1 MQENDPKRAQAAPG
15 DTYKLAIEDTDFLQ
29 SDACRGVRLQL
40 EYMKP
45 EEVMRRKRV
54 VSTVVIFGSARL
66 RSREEAEAGLSQ
78 ARAAGAGA
86 CFAAYGIGSLP
97 ADEPPPDYIINAP
110 QELLPIL
117 LGQSPGP

>member
-78 ARAAGAGA
+78 ARAAAAGA
-86 CFAAYGIGSLP
+86 PG
-97 ADEPPPDYIINAP
+97 EPRLQA
-110 QELLPIL
+110 ELH
-117 LGQSPGP
+117 Q